1 LSLYVITPKTNIN
14 YMRSLFLLFILAVL
28 GLTIISSCRKGE
40 LPEEYYFGKIEVSLV
55 ALPNT
60 PDIEVHFDGKKLREE
75 PMLPGATANF
85 QLLSREGK
93 LEIFKANTDTL
104 LADTLI
110 SIPPNTGRKFRF
122 AYSEEFGLQGFVAGG
137 DVPADSVKVQFL
149 NNLGAYYDAYPSL
162 DLHIGYRDIVNGGY
176 AETGIVIKDFTKMK
190 LHAQTATLALV
201 WPDGTGTPYRYYAR
215 LKNNATGEFIV
226 TPGRSLDWFIIT
238 AFDAGGVTDVL
249 KFGNETAETGTDG
262 RVVVEVIQ
270 I

>member
-1 LSLYVITPKTNIN
+1 
-14 YMRSLFLLFILAVL
+14 MRSLFLLFILAVF
-28 GLTIISSCRKGE
+28 GLTTISSCKKGD
-40 LPEEYYFGKIEVSLV
+40 LPKEYYFGKIEVSLV

-60 PDIEVHFDGKKLREE
+60 PDIEVRFDGKKLREE

-85 QLLSREGK
+85 QVLSQEGK

-137 DVPADSVKVQFL
+137 NVPADSVRLQFI
-149 NNLGAYYDAYPSL
+149 NSFGAYYDAYPSL

-176 AETGIVIKDFTKMK
+176 AETGIVIKDFNKK
-190 LHAQTATLALV
+190 GLHAQTGMVAIA
-201 WPDGTGTPYRYYAR
+201 WPDGTPYRYYAR

-226 TPGRSLDWFIIT
+226 TPGRSIDWFIIT
-238 AFDAGGVTDVL
+238 AFDAGGVTNVL
-249 KFGNETAETGTDG
+249 RFSNETAETGTDG
-262 RVVVEVIQ
+262 RALVEIIQ